1 MRLLQITLTPKA
13 YALLEDIL
21 NDIESEQLL
30 PGIESENA
38 IILQIILRASSAE
51 HLMDRIEKRLGQ
63 AHKFNMLLLPISAT
77 IPRLPEPDEIKEEPE
92 EDSEQQAKSNS
103 KRVSREELYSNINA
117 GINNTQNYIAMVVI
131 ACVVAAI
138 GLIRNDIAIIIAAM
152 VIAPLLG
159 PNMALSLATTLADKE
174 LAKVAAWLSFLGAG
188 ISLSIAACIG
198 YFVEVNPDVA
208 AIAARTSLG
217 VSDLVL
223 ALASGVAGA
232 LAFTAG
238 APATL
243 IGVMVAVALM
253 PPLVT
258 SGMLY
263 GAGYWGLA
271 TNALWLTFANVICVN
286 LAGVATFWWQGVRPL
301 TWWEKSKAKKASRN
315 AAVIWAI
322 LFTILLALINFN
334 FIGA

>member
-1 MRLLQITLTPKA
+1 MRLLQITLTRQA
-13 YALLEDIL
+13 HELLADIL
-21 NDIESEQLL
+21 TGIESERML
-30 PGIESENA
+30 PGIENSEA
-38 IILQIILRASSAE
+38 VFLQIIVRASNAE
-51 HLMDRIEKRLGQ
+51 PLMDQIEKRLGKQ
-63 AHKFNMLLLPISAT
+63 HKFTMLLLPISAT
-77 IPRLPEPDEIKEEPE
+77 IPRLPEADEQDEDKEEVKQLS
-92 EDSEQQAKSNS
+92 DKGAN
-103 KRVSREELYSNINA
+103 RVSREELYSNINA
-117 GINNTQNYIAMVVI
+117 GINNLQYYVAMVVI

-174 LAKVAAWLSFLGAG
+174 LAKVAAWLSLLGAT
-188 ISLSIAACIG
+188 ISIIIAAAIG
-198 YFVEVNPDVA
+198 YFVEIDPSVS
-208 AIAARTSLG
+208 AISARTTLG
-217 VSDLVL
+217 VSDLIL

-258 SGMLY
+258 SGMLF
-263 GAGYWGLA
+263 GSGYWSLA
-271 TNALWLTFANVICVN
+271 SNALWLTLANVICVN
-286 LAGVATFWWQGVRPL
+286 LAGVATFVWQGVRPL
-301 TWWEKSKAKKASRN
+301 SWWEKSKAKKASRN
-315 AAVIWAI
+315 AAVIWI
-322 LFTILLALINFN
+322 VLFTILLALINFN